1 MLQANNA
8 SLISIVYNNLFIL
21 LKNIFF
27 FYYIL
32 RCIIHRSITYYKL
45 HPSSIP
51 QSILSSPPHP
61 MPNFNFYIPL
71 LCSMYISHTVR
82 CSLALCT
89 YNMID
94 FQKNEFMGKIGLK
107 QAIHKQFC
115 LGIPTQSFLQTYTS
129 ILYWRVCLCMLYST
143 HIDLPLLITLLNF
156 TTKSQWN
163 VTLYNIYTSLI
174 SLTRGMVLMTRFMS
188 YKILP
193 EVSIE
198 LSSLQ

>member
-82 CSLALCT
+82 CSLAMHIQHDRLSKKWVHGEDWLET
-89 YNMID
+89 SNSQTILFGD
-94 FQKNEFMGKIGLK
+94 TNPI
-107 QAIHKQFC
+107 
-115 LGIPTQSFLQTYTS
+115 FLTNLYLYS
-129 ILYWRVCLCMLYST
+129 ILKSLFVHAIFHT
-143 HIDLPLLITLLNF
+143 HWPPIVDYTF
-156 TTKSQWN
+156 EFYHQKSVECN
-163 VTLYNIYTSLI
+163 AL
-174 SLTRGMVLMTRFMS
+174 
-188 YKILP
+188 
-193 EVSIE
+193 
-198 LSSLQ
+198 